1 VLRSFFVQKA
11 LNAIWLRPLKDKRMN
26 GVEPTRNL
34 LILQETSAQDPSDWI
49 AIKQR
54 IDRDAP
60 DIEVRIANVRHPNS
74 VTARWQV
81 RRPSLVF
88 SPTFLFRYVPRGG
101 AVFSGR
107 FLGKDEQLR
116 RLSSIGVRTPRTED
130 LSSVSSF
137 DPKEWGEYVVVKP
150 KHLNGGAYI
159 KLVRATDVSA
169 RYKELIALADDR
181 FVVQPFIDHSVD
193 GYPTHYRVL
202 SMFGRALY
210 CVGRRWGNMRPPLAP
225 LAAIAA
231 NPLGVIASNSERMGD
246 PLFSICN
253 DSEIISL
260 GERAHEAFPECGVLG
275 VDIIRERQSGRLY
288 VMEVNSHGTVWHL
301 SSPLAKTFDPQH
313 IRERYAQFN
322 ALDRAADLLIQK
334 TRMAAC

>member
-1 VLRSFFVQKA
+1 
-11 LNAIWLRPLKDKRMN
+11 MN
-26 GVEPTRNL
+26 GVKPTRNL
-34 LILQETSAQDPSDWI
+34 LILQETSVQDPSDWI
-49 AIKQR
+49 TIKRR

-60 DIEVRIANVRHPNS
+60 DVEVRIANVRHPNS

-88 SPTFLFRYVPRGG
+88 SPTFLFAYVPRGG

-107 FLGKDEQLR
+107 FLAKDEQLR
-116 RLSSIGVRTPRTED
+116 RLSSIGIRTPRTEN
-130 LSSVSSF
+130 LSSASSF

-150 KHLNGGAYI
+150 NNLNRGKDV
-159 KLVRATDVSA
+159 KLVRTTDVSV
-169 RYKELIALADDR
+169 RYDELIALADDD
-181 FVVQPFIDHSVD
+181 FLVQPFIDHSED

-210 CVGRRWGNMRPPLAP
+210 CVGRRWSNMRPPLAP
-225 LAAIAA
+225 LAEIAA
-231 NPLGVIASNSERMGD
+231 NPLGVIASNSEQMGD
-246 PLFSICN
+246 PSLSICN

-275 VDIIRERQSGRLY
+275 VDIIRERESRRLY
-288 VMEVNSHGTVWHL
+288 VMEVNSHGDVWHL
-301 SSPLAKTFDPQH
+301 SSPLAKKFDPQH

-322 ALDRAADLLIQK
+322 ALDRAAELLIQK
-334 TRMAAC
+334 TRTVAC